1 MKNRLEKIFSDLMK
15 DTKSVA
21 AFSPSRQ
28 FRVRRNDVTHHLA
41 AKYSFKIAA
50 SEVHGENFSRI
61 ACTSKAET
69 SISRTES

>member
-1 MKNRLEKIFSDLMK
+1 MKTRLEKNFSDLMK

-28 FRVRRNDVTHHLA
+28 FRVRRNVTHHLA

-50 SEVHGENFSRI
+50 SEVQFLVSLE
-61 ACTSKAET
+61 K
-69 SISRTES
+69 ISQG

>member
-1 MKNRLEKIFSDLMK
+1 MKNRLEKIHFSDLVK

-41 AKYSFKIAA
+41 AKYSFKMAA
-50 SEVHGENFSRI
+50 SEVQFLVSL
-61 ACTSKAET
+61 ET
-69 SISRTES
+69 ISQG